1 MENIK
6 TFHTKSK
13 NFRVGVIS
21 DTQLPPF
28 ARRRRQDDR
37 FVRHLKTALETFRN
51 IGVDMILFAGDIG
64 DGGTKYAF
72 RTYKEVLDAVYG
84 DEKPIVQTI
93 MGNHD
98 HWNLNLFHYTTISL
112 CKAQCAA

>member
-6 TFHTKSK
+6 SFHTKSK
-13 NFRVGVIS
+13 DFRVGVIS
-21 DTQLPPF
+21 DTQLPPTKQG
-28 ARRRRQDDR
+28 RRQDDR
-37 FVRHLKTALETFRN
+37 FVRHLHTALQTFKN

-84 DEKPIVQTI
+84 SEKPIVQTI
-93 MGNHD
+93 MGKR
-98 HWNLNLFHYTTISL
+98 FAERRHY
-112 CKAQCAA
+112 